1 MVLSKN
7 EIENVASHYARQ
19 YEVNDWLVNMEEIW
33 EQHGHSHFHIYRKLC
48 QIQNWHIDSDKN
60 KVKAKIPRRKEHIFK
75 KELTRLSF
83 LKVTKGTKLTA
94 PLRSEFEYEIM
105 FTVIVCK

>member
-33 EQHGHSHFHIYRKLC
+33 GQLKTGLLIVIKIKLKPKF
-48 QIQNWHIDSDKN
+48 QEGKN
-60 KVKAKIPRRKEHIFK
+60 IFLK

-83 LKVTKGTKLTA
+83 LKVTKGTKLTT